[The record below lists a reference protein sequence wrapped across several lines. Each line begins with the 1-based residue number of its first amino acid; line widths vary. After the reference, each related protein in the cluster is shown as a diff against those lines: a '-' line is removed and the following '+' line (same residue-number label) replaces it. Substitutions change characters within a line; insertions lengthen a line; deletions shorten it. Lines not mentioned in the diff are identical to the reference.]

1 MKPQFLQIIVTTL
14 ALLFF
19 PNLNFAQAPNL
30 GTAANFVLFTTTEA
44 VGNTGISEF
53 RGHIGTNNGAITG
66 FEPPT
71 TVNGNIE
78 SANGITAQ
86 CAIDLQAAYDE
97 LFNTAATSTSHTP
110 AFGGGETLF
119 AGVYS
124 IGAAGSAAGDLTLD
138 AQGDP
143 DAVFI
148 FKFGGAFTTGASTT
162 INLINSASACNVFWV
177 AEGAISMAASTT
189 MMGTLIAHNGAISM
203 GAGGILEG
211 RMLSTT
217 GAASTYQVTA
227 SAPCM
232 LTPLPV
238 QLISFT
244 GSCDKQDVVLK
255 WITASE
261 SRNDYFT
268 IERSINGINWQ
279 VAGTVAGAGNSSS
292 QSVYMFTDKQ
302 PNKEGSLYR
311 LKQTDFDKNYK
322 YGKVIGLKKC
332 NSDALNNLTIYPNP
346 SNGKFELLFAG
357 NTSQVQSIGIFNFS
371 GQKSYES
378 NSFQSKFDLTDK
390 VPGIYFMH
398 VRMDSKVISLKIV
411 VEK

>member
-1 MKPQFLQIIVTTL
+1 MKTKFLQFIVATL
-14 ALLFF
+14 VLFSL
-19 PNLNFAQAPNL
+19 PNLNFAQGPNL
-30 GTAANFVLFTTTEA
+30 GTAANFVLFTTTGA
-44 VGNTGISEF
+44 VGNTGISQL
-53 RGHIGTNNGAITG
+53 RGNIGTDNGAITG

-78 SANGITAQ
+78 SANGVTAQ
-86 CAIDLQAAYDE
+86 CAMDLQAAYDE
-97 LFNTAATSTSHTP
+97 LFNTASTSTSHTP

-124 IGAAGSAAGDLTLD
+124 IAAAGSVAGDLTLD
-138 AQGDP
+138 AQGNSN
-143 DAVFI
+143 AVFI

-162 INLINSASACNVFWV
+162 INLINNASACNIFWV

-189 MMGTLIAHNGAISM
+189 MMGTLIANNGAISM

-211 RMLSTT
+211 RMLSTV

-232 LTPLPV
+232 LTSLPI
-238 QLISFT
+238 QLLSFT
-244 GSCDKQDVVLK
+244 GNCHEQDVVLK
-255 WITASE
+255 WNTASE
-261 SRNDYFT
+261 SNNDYFT

-279 VAGTVAGAGNSSS
+279 VAGTVTGAGNSSS
-292 QSVYMFTDKQ
+292 QSLYMFTDKQ
-302 PNKEGSLYR
+302 PNKEGGLYR

-332 NSDALNNLTIYPNP
+332 VNDAINSLTIYPNP
-346 SNGKFELLFAG
+346 GNGKFELLFDG
-357 NTSQVQSIGIFNFS
+357 NINQVQAITIFNSS
-371 GQKSYES
+371 GQKSFES
-378 NSFQSKFDLTDK
+378 NSFQSKFNLTDK
-390 VPGIYFMH
+390 APGIYFMSL
-398 VRMDSKVISLKIV
+398 RIDSKLINLKIV